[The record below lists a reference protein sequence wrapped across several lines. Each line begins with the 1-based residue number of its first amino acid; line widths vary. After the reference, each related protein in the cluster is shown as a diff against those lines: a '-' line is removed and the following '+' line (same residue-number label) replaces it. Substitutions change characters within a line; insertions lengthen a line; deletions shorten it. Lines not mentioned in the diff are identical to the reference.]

1 MPPMPLKP
9 LLPPGSEEQSNSKKR
24 GVDFVNLRPLVA
36 AMAVAVTGSTAAMW
50 YVTSENTVYYWDYV
64 GWWERSA
71 ILYAWLRQSPLL
83 AIKAVLESINSSD
96 YNLLAAV
103 PLAGWIGLGGQSRT
117 WFVLGLITIYGTLSA
132 IAFTLLCSR
141 FPGSMHSATTAEVPK
156 TFLAGFEDTPW
167 PVAMIAPIVWTTWSL
182 PFVVAMRGFVDL
194 GACAIT
200 FLVWWLYLTCR
211 SDSWNVRRAI
221 GIGLL
226 LALLFL
232 FRRYWAFWITAFG
245 AVTAVDASIHA
256 WQIRKRDADSWYK
269 PLAVPSLMGLS
280 LLASLLIVAFPL
292 VARTVTTSYGDIY
305 SAYQK
310 GADLGVIGRAVSD
323 LVETIR
329 ENGLLATLVGLASL
343 AWLCVCPDT
352 RRIGLL
358 LTAQTL
364 LCYLQFRRVQAP
376 GLQHYLLW
384 CTGLTT
390 ATGLCATAITYRLT
404 PKRKWI
410 LIASLLAVGTLQ
422 MTAAFVPAAKPIRF
436 LMAGNAT
443 QLPLV
448 RGDIAELER
457 MVNDI
462 DKEIRD
468 KGAQRIYCAASSPVL
483 NFTTLVGYSP
493 SLGKPF
499 LSAGQLGHT
508 ADVDKR
514 DGFPRDLLAADL
526 VIATDPPQTHL
537 DPADQQVVIVPV
549 SQLREQRGIGK
560 AFKLVAGE
568 YQLDGGV
575 KAFLYRRSR
584 PLTIDDVL
592 PLSDALRRCYPDR
605 AYIYEYDHRGP

>member
-1 MPPMPLKP
+1 
-9 LLPPGSEEQSNSKKR
+9 
-24 GVDFVNLRPLVA
+24 
-36 AMAVAVTGSTAAMW
+36 MAVAVMGSVAAFW
-50 YVTSENTVYYWDYV
+50 YVSSENTIYYWDYI

-71 ILYAWLRQSPLL
+71 ILSMWLRQSPLL

-117 WFVLGLITIYGTLSA
+117 WFVLGLVTIYGTLSA
-132 IAFTLLCSR
+132 IAFALLCSR
-141 FPGSMHSATTAEVPK
+141 FPASMHSATTAELPK
-156 TFLAGFEDTPW
+156 TFQAGFEDKPLL
-167 PVAMIAPIVWTTWSL
+167 VAMIAPIVWTTWSL

-200 FLVWWLYLTCR
+200 FLAWQLYLACR
-211 SDSWNVRRAI
+211 SDSWNVRRAVVI
-221 GIGLL
+221 GML

-232 FRRYWAFWITAFG
+232 FRRYWAFWISSFG
-245 AVTAVDASIHA
+245 IVTAVDAAMSA
-256 WQIRKRDADSWYK
+256 WQLRKRNSDAWYK
-269 PLAVPSLMGLS
+269 PLAVPALIGLS
-280 LLASLLIVAFPL
+280 SLAALLIVAFPL
-292 VARTVTTSYGDIY
+292 VARTLTTSYGDIY

-310 GADLGVIGRAVSD
+310 GAHLGVIGRAFSD
-323 LVETIR
+323 LLETIR
-329 ENGLLATLVGLASL
+329 ENGLIATLLGMTSL
-343 AWLCVCPDT
+343 AWLCLFPDT

-358 LTAQTL
+358 LTAHTL

-390 ATGLCATAITYRLT
+390 ATALCATAIAYRLT
-404 PKRKWI
+404 ATRKWI
-410 LIASLLAVGTLQ
+410 PAVSLLAAGALQ
-422 MTAAFVPAAKPIRF
+422 MMAAFVPAAQPIRF
-436 LMAGNAT
+436 LMAGNGT

-462 DKEIRD
+462 DKEARD
-468 KGAQRIYCAASSPVL
+468 KGSQRIYCAASSPVL

-499 LSAGQLGHT
+499 LSAGLLGHT

-526 VIATDPPQTHL
+526 VIVTDPPQTHL
-537 DPADQQVVIVPV
+537 DPADQQVVVVPV
-549 SQLREQRGIGK
+549 SQLRGQIGIGA
-560 AFKLVAGE
+560 AFEPVDGE
-568 YQLDGGV
+568 YQLDVGV
-575 KAFLYRRSR
+575 RAFLYRRSR

-605 AYIYEYDHRGP
+605 PYIYEYDHRVP